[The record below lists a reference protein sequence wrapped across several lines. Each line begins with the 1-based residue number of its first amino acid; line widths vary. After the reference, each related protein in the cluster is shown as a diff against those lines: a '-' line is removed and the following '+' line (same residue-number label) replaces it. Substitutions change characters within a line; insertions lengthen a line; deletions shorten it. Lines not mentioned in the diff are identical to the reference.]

1 MNIFV
6 KCLFVDQNFIFHH
19 NEEGVWGK
27 HNTWKQ
33 SIISRNLPDLPY
45 SMSPLSPPNLMWPD
59 CYKQDMDKSRK
70 KNLACL
76 KTFCIKYNKKTLFPL
91 LKGDIRCYY
100 KKDYFRQDNIEFYM
114 FLTWKFF

>member
-45 SMSPLSPPNLMWPD
+45 SMSPLSPPNLM
-59 CYKQDMDKSRK
+59 
-70 KNLACL
+70 
-76 KTFCIKYNKKTLFPL
+76 
-91 LKGDIRCYY
+91 
-100 KKDYFRQDNIEFYM
+100 
-114 FLTWKFF
+114 